1 MVPIWSYSA
10 DRREQTGESRLGEL
24 GEPGPANHRTDRAIM
39 TATMIQNIISAYH
52 NNTKQPV
59 EVEEGQIVI
68 TPQISTMKAQ
78 FEESHHNPGGYL
90 TGQTVIKKKL
100 WKRERIEL
108 NGSIIAVFYIRQ

>member
-1 MVPIWSYSA
+1 
-10 DRREQTGESRLGEL
+10 
-24 GEPGPANHRTDRAIM
+24 M

-78 FEESHHNPGGYL
+78 FEESHHHPGGYL